1 MLARVIQKVRIHL
14 VKSWTNKR
22 PIHEALGIS
31 FSHALL
37 RGSFMDRWVLY
48 IKNDESHLT
57 CESEANM
64 RLLSP
69 IERYFK
75 EICPGY
81 KTPEE
86 INMEYI
92 RPKGGYLTDTF
103 PINEHLAD
111 PLDDGDGGTV
121 FAVDRGKGAF
131 ELTSRPPLLK
141 RPTRNKV
148 KTKAQKQA
156 RKHNRK

>member
-1 MLARVIQKVRIHL
+1 
-14 VKSWTNKR
+14 
-22 PIHEALGIS
+22 
-31 FSHALL
+31 
-37 RGSFMDRWVLY
+37 
-48 IKNDESHLT
+48 
-57 CESEANM
+57 M

-69 IERYFK
+69 LEHYFK
-75 EICPGY
+75 EVIPGY

-92 RPKGGYLTDTF
+92 RPKGGYLTTTF

-121 FAVDRGKGAF
+121 FAVDHGKGAF
-131 ELTSRPPLLK
+131 ELTSKPPLLK
-141 RPTRNKV
+141 RPVRNKV

-156 RKHNRK
+156 RKRNRK